1 MKTRLKLFNGRK
13 VTIEQTITAIKAK
26 FEDEPEPRNITS
38 SEYMRLVWQGVP
50 IGGVL

>member
-13 VTIEQTITAIKAK
+13 VVIEQTLSAIKAK

-38 SEYMRLVWQGVP
+38 SEYMKLVWQGVP
-50 IGGVL
+50 IGNII